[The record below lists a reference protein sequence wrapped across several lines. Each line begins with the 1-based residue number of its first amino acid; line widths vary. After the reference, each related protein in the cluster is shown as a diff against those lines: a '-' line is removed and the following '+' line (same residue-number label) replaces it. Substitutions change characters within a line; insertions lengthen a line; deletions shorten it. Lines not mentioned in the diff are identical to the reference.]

1 MMNDNIKLLIAGVV
15 GIGLVTAF
23 GLHSAQLA
31 KLPKPT
37 GAALSGVLGTAETGT
52 PNAA

>member
-1 MMNDNIKLLIAGVV
+1 MKDSVKLIIAGVV

-37 GAALSGVLGTAETGT
+37 GQAASGVLSTAETGQ
-52 PNAA
+52 NESGG

>member
-1 MMNDNIKLLIAGVV
+1 MKDGVKLAIAGVV
-15 GIGLVTAF
+15 AIGLVTAF

-37 GAALSGVLGTAETGT
+37 GQAVSGVLSTAETGK
-52 PNAA
+52 

>member
-1 MMNDNIKLLIAGVV
+1 MKDGVKMLIAGVV

-31 KLPKPT
+31 QLPKPT
-37 GAALSGVLGTAETGT
+37 GAAFSGVLGTAETGKS
-52 PNAA
+52 